1 MKPPL
6 NNCKELIRGRLQ
18 AKWEIQGENLIVEL
32 FGRIREDEYM
42 AFGLSGHAGRSQ
54 MVMYQIFYS
63 MEYPMVNFSFGFRL
77 VPMWWSHITIE
88 SRKCF
93 EPTITS
99 FRI

>member
-1 MKPPL
+1 M
-6 NNCKELIRGRLQ
+6 Q

-54 MVMYQIFYS
+54 MVMFLIFHS
-63 MEYPMVNFSFGFRL
+63 TKYPKLTVLFGIRL
-77 VPMWWSHITIE
+77 VPMLWSHITIE
-88 SRKCF
+88 SQKCF
-93 EPTITS
+93 EPTIIS